1 MWAKDGSADTTG
13 VTCGNV
19 LVVSDTELTCDMPAG
34 TGGAYSLVVGDG
46 LSLAAATATT
56 GHLAALLDALG
67 ERGGTYAAT
76 LHPRDRLRFA
86 INQTMRGED
95 ALVRPGDEVAIF
107 PPVTGG

>member
-1 MWAKDGSADTTG
+1 MIHLLYFAWVREQLGCDG
-13 VTCGNV
+13 
-19 LVVSDTELTCDMPAG
+19 EEYP
-34 TGGAYSLVVGDG
+34 
-46 LSLAAATATT
+46 LAEPV
-56 GHLAALLDALG
+56 HLAALLDALG